1 MERSSETCRREVG
14 TSGGKEKGD
23 CGSCGIFGVRLIHV
37 RHHYFNFIL
46 GLIATPIAEGF
57 HLYPLIFLSPL
68 ADSNCPIPEIGVL
81 CYYVKNYSIDVE
93 HKEHS
98 YIKGHERELQQKD
111 KEKLIIISIIMT
123 WPFLLLLVSASF
135 SYCLYSVL
143 EGRNKS
149 S

>member
-1 MERSSETCRREVG
+1 M
-14 TSGGKEKGD
+14 
-23 CGSCGIFGVRLIHV
+23 
-37 RHHYFNFIL
+37 
-46 GLIATPIAEGF
+46 LIAIA
-57 HLYPLIFLSPL
+57 
-68 ADSNCPIPEIGVL
+68 PIPEIGVL

-98 YIKGHERELQQKD
+98 YIKGHERELQHKD

-143 EGRNKS
+143 EERNKS